1 MYVYWTVFTAR
12 KGSDM
17 VPTHEVETIA
27 ALATRDDDLGLST
40 LGLAIVLN
48 RYTVDMP
55 PAAGGRG
62 NFFVRRA
69 SHGKADS
76 RGPVTP
82 PFQIVAGRHDYL
94 L

>member
-1 MYVYWTVFTAR
+1 MYVYWTVFTAQ

-40 LGLAIVLN
+40 LGLAIRDI

-55 PAAGGRG
+55 PAADGRG
-62 NFFVRRA
+62 NLFVRRA
-69 SHGKADS
+69 SHGKTDS
-76 RGPVTP
+76 RGAVTP